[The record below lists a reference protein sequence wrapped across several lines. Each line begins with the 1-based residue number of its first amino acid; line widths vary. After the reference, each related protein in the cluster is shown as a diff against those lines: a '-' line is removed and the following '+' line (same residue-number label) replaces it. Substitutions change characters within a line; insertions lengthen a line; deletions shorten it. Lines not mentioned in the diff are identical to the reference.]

1 MLYVVVVVVVGG
13 GGGGGVAFAAAATEL
28 TNTFTFTNNANL
40 ICTADFYGLTSVRGT
55 RDVTVETYGAPGG
68 AG

>member
-1 MLYVVVVVVVGG
+1 MLFDVVVVVVVVV
-13 GGGGGVAFAAAATEL
+13 VAFAIAAAATEL
-28 TNTFTFTNNANL
+28 TYTFTFTNNANL
-40 ICTADFYGLTSVRGT
+40 IRTADFYGLTSVRGT